1 MTVDLLKLHYA
12 TIAVAPCIRCV
23 LPVLAVFRWYRVW
36 WPISDMAASEVVAY
50 LVMLL
55 QMLPH
60 GRDSTLT
67 CSIRRVLPVLAVFRW
82 YRVWRPIRS
91 VSMILLHLKWWPTYS
106 CCCRCCHNV
115 STDFRQIFTWF
126 AYYYAS
132 DADCCNC
139 CGMVRVSAGH
149 ECELCGSGWT
159 DRCAVCTRNRVLVG
173 GLDHPRE
180 KDTFES
186 HTWGCP
192 DLLWSILSVFFSL
205 EGSGDVFVPSP
216 HNQADGYVWYV
227 HRYSN
232 LPPFKWPL
240 LWTACI
246 SRYQKGKSSLD
257 LNEAR
262 DDGV

>member
-1 MTVDLLKLHYA
+1 MFILRTTSRRVNDRWFAEVTLCHYCCC
-12 TIAVAPCIRCV
+12 TLYQVCVTCIGCV
-23 LPVLAVFRWYRVW
+23 QEC
-36 WPISDMAASEVVAY
+36 INDIAASEVMAY
-50 LVMLL
+50 LLMLL

-173 GLDHPRE
+173 GLDHPGE

-192 DLLWSILSVFFSL
+192 DLLWSILSVFF
-205 EGSGDVFVPSP
+205 
-216 HNQADGYVWYV
+216 H
-227 HRYSN
+227 
-232 LPPFKWPL
+232 
-240 LWTACI
+240 
-246 SRYQKGKSSLD
+246 
-257 LNEAR
+257 
-262 DDGV
+262 